1 MFEIE
6 HEKQKSANLDVFDS
20 VNTFSSDNSSNK
32 SYPLDQDLFYS
43 SKDVIV
49 PLSDNEEYDWKV
61 EVNSYKMLYLSYKS
75 LNNKFDLAPEES
87 FIEIDRS
94 EAYYLDVNIDSTKGL
109 GITPF
114 VIHYSNGRKTRL
126 TKIVGRNQ
134 ILEFQVGEDKCRLT
148 FKINGAGNFSIEH
161 INLLILR

>member
-6 HEKQKSANLDVFDS
+6 YEKQQSVSLNVFDS
-20 VNTFSSDNSSNK
+20 VNTFSSDNSSNR
-32 SYPLDQDLFYS
+32 SYPLDHKFFYS
-43 SKDVIV
+43 SKDVIA
-49 PLSDNEEYDWKV
+49 PLSDHEEYDWKV
-61 EVNSYKMLYLSYKS
+61 DVNSYKMLYLSYKS
-75 LNNKFDLAPEES
+75 LNNKFDVAPEES
-87 FIEIDRS
+87 FIEIDSS

-109 GITPF
+109 DITPF

-134 ILEFQVGEDKCRLT
+134 LLEFQVGEDKCRLT
-148 FKINGAGNFSIEH
+148 FKVNGAGNFSIKH